1 MSYVASYIN
10 MMIRHSK
17 LSYGS
22 RLAKIH
28 VTFFYNMQEN
38 CVGYN
43 CVPLT
48 RTVKQ
53 EQ

>member
-1 MSYVASYIN
+1 MSYVPSYIN
-10 MMIRHSK
+10 MMKMYSK
-17 LSYGS
+17 LSYGT

-28 VTFFYNMQEN
+28 VAFFYNMQEN
-38 CVGYN
+38 SLGYN